1 MYLFYMN
8 LLKIVSVIIMIFNI
22 MNIKYFDYDIDYN
35 YNLWWKFIKMI
46 WKFIIGGDIVSIFFK
61 CGINGL
67 IVIYLKLKI
76 IKRYIKRINLM

>member
-46 WKFIIGGDIVSIFFK
+46 WKFIIGSDVVGIFFK

-67 IVIYLKLKI
+67 IVIYLK
-76 IKRYIKRINLM
+76 